1 MEDLSACNCDFSVVK
16 RKFSPVFDELLSKT
30 RPRLEYHNKLC
41 ILKPMFSP
49 VFKELLRVTHAQLEY
64 CFMMCISFYISEYK
78 DFKNFIQ
85 VSKKAKDAILSRKT
99 NYFGCDAIHLKL
111 MYPEIETLYVE
122 YISSLRDFIEFEI
135 PETVGIVDL
144 RGLDTFTCRRIRYTD
159 AESFRE
165 LNQKYKV
172 KIRNFAVK
180 GYYHDKTLGDGEIDV
195 YENKYAN
202 AVSVTKQGIIVY
214 AAKKDQELINL
225 LFSYFDAETDKT
237 LFDD

>member
-1 MEDLSACNCDFSVVK
+1 MEDLSACVIK
-16 RKFSPVFDELLSKT
+16 RKFSPVFDELLRKT
-30 RPRLEYHNKLC
+30 RPRLGYYF
-41 ILKPMFSP
+41 I
-49 VFKELLRVTHAQLEY
+49 
-64 CFMMCISFYISEYK
+64 MCISFYISEYK

-85 VSKKAKDAILSRKT
+85 VSKKAKNAILSRKT

-111 MYPEIETLYVE
+111 MYPEIETLYVG
-122 YISSLRDFIEFEI
+122 YIPSLRDFIEFEI
-135 PETVGIVDL
+135 PETVETIDL
-144 RGLDTFTCRRIRYTD
+144 RGLNIFTCHRIRYTD
-159 AESFRE
+159 AESFKK

-214 AAKKDQELINL
+214 AAEKDQKLINL
-225 LFSYFDAETDKT
+225 LFSYFDAETDVT

>member
-1 MEDLSACNCDFSVVK
+1 MEDLSACVVK
-16 RKFSPVFDELLSKT
+16 RKFSPVFDELLRKT
-30 RPRLEYHNKLC
+30 RVRLEYHNKLC

-49 VFKELLRVTHAQLEY
+49 IFKELLRVTHAQLEY

-99 NYFGCDAIHLKL
+99 NYFGCDPVHLKL
-111 MYPEIETLYVE
+111 MYPEIETLYVR
-122 YISSLRDFIEFEI
+122 YIPSLRDFIEFEI

-159 AESFRE
+159 AESFEE

-180 GYYHDKTLGDGEIDV
+180 GYYHDKILGDGEIDV
-195 YENKYAN
+195 DETKYAN

-214 AAKKDQELINL
+214 ATKKDQKLINL
-225 LFSYFDAETDKT
+225 LFSYFDAETDMT

>member
-1 MEDLSACNCDFSVVK
+1 MEDLSACVVKREFSPVFDELLRKTRVRFEYYNMLCIFK
-16 RKFSPVFDELLSKT
+16 RKFSPVFDELLRKT
-30 RPRLEYHNKLC
+30 RPRLGYYF
-41 ILKPMFSP
+41 I
-49 VFKELLRVTHAQLEY
+49 
-64 CFMMCISFYISEYK
+64 MCISFYISEYK

-111 MYPEIETLYVE
+111 MYPEIETLYVG
-122 YISSLRDFIEFEI
+122 YIPSLCDFIKFEI
-135 PETVGIVDL
+135 PETVETIDL
-144 RGLDTFTCRRIRYTD
+144 RGLNIFTCRRIRYTD
-159 AESFRE
+159 AESFKE

-195 YENKYAN
+195 DETKYAN

-214 AAKKDQELINL
+214 AAEKDQKLINL
-225 LFSYFDAETDKT
+225 LFSYFDAETDVT